1 MNYPRS
7 KLLIP
12 PDTDTPASET
22 SGVGQIVL
30 KVFTLFLRA
39 GSWRGAGLV
48 VIVTGAA
55 VGQLTGS
62 GTTWDLSR
70 TIEAEEC
77 DWPRKK
83 GKTS

>member
-1 MNYPRS
+1 MNYRGS
-7 KLLIP
+7 KPLIP
-12 PDTDTPASET
+12 PDTDPPATET

-30 KVFTLFLRA
+30 KVLTLFLRA
-39 GSWRGAGLV
+39 VGWRGAGLI

-62 GTTWDLSR
+62 GTTRDLAR

-77 DWPRKK
+77 DWPK
-83 GKTS
+83 